1 MKNKLLL
8 LFSLTITLSGFSQ
21 SVKKAGDKCLS
32 LSDAEKILGQ
42 KAALTE
48 SSSEVKDDASKQR
61 CTFTATT
68 IDPETNNLGH
78 LYYMFEK
85 YDNELSAQNVY
96 KSILTGNQNM
106 PNLQRIN
113 QLGDE
118 AMRHTDFEN
127 FDLIIVRKGNILI
140 RLKINKLT
148 SLTDASELQT
158 IAKKLTESL

>member
-1 MKNKLLL
+1 MKNTLLIL
-8 LFSLTITLSGFSQ
+8 LSLTIALPCFSQ
-21 SVKKAGDKCLS
+21 SVKKASDQCLS
-32 LSDAEKILGQ
+32 LPDAEKILGQ

-68 IDPETNNLGH
+68 VDPKTSKLGH

-85 YDNELSAQNVY
+85 YNNELSAQNVY

-106 PNLQRIN
+106 QRIT

-118 AMRHTDFEN
+118 AMRHTDIEN
-127 FDLIIVRKGNILI
+127 FDLIIIRKGNKLI

-148 SLTDASELQT
+148 SLTDTSELKM